1 MENMSNLS
9 IYKASAGSGKT
20 FKLTEQ
26 YLFMLF
32 DNPSR
37 YKNILAVT
45 FTNKATGEMK
55 DRIIK
60 ELYSLSVN
68 QSSKYF
74 NSIKTAFELTDKQ
87 LHSTAEKALHYILHD
102 YSRFSV
108 NTIDHFFQRVIRT
121 FAREMGLQSGYTLET
136 DNTEILNYV
145 VDQLLL
151 ATEEDVQLKNWL
163 VDFAYT
169 RMQEGKSWNFRD
181 SVMALADELSKE
193 HVKDLS
199 LELTENV
206 QDKDKLGQYV
216 KFLKKEIN
224 AFENKLAAI
233 GKKGV
238 EFIESNQLS
247 REDFFQKKRGPANY
261 FYQLAS
267 KSKFEPN
274 TYCYQVL
281 DNVDK
286 WPASSAPQGTKQQ
299 VKGMTNKLSGI
310 LKEAIDFYE
319 HNYSRYR
326 SVKEIYDN
334 VYVLGIL
341 ADIQK
346 RIDEYCREK
355 NLFLI
360 SDASDL
366 LRKIIDKND
375 TPFIYE
381 KTGSIFNHFLIDEF
395 QDTSR
400 FQWENFT
407 PLISNSLAENGKNLL
422 VGDVK
427 QSIYRWR
434 NSDWKILSDEVTTN
448 FASYNPEVLHLDYNY
463 RSSSNIIAFNN
474 TIFSYAPLVLQ
485 NQFNGN
491 IGDTDLLNP
500 WQSKLVEAYDD
511 VKQGLPFEK
520 AGGYVYAEFLP
531 FKNNERK
538 DTKDR
543 IKQKVINDVE
553 RLQDNGFEPADIA
566 IIVRKNNEGQD
577 IANALLE
584 YKNNSNTSS
593 EYKYDVISNDS
604 LFVANAESVKF
615 ILAIFRYFT
624 APEDPINKAFLVE
637 TYQKHILKQELDNNR
652 LHRLFRSHSERTFY
666 DFLPEAF
673 SKNETELK
681 KMPLYELTEQLIY
694 IFGIDALKGEVSY
707 LEAFQS
713 MVLNFS
719 RRYAAD
725 LNTFLDWW
733 EEKGY
738 KEKLQV
744 PEDYN
749 AIRIVTIHKSK
760 GLEFKAV
767 ILPFC
772 DWEID
777 ESSSGLKKNYLWPS
791 PDEDGINQLQY
802 VPVKYKKEL
811 AQTIFAKDYFTEQF
825 HNYVDNLN
833 LLYVANTRAEEV
845 LISYIPIAENKDGEL
860 YYNQKAGISTAG
872 ELLHFLFDNHKQLSI
887 QSDDNK
893 PFIDK
898 LDTYWDREQ
907 LVFEWGEL
915 KRISEKQGIPGDHL
929 VLLNYPVYEKI
940 PQLKLNYNHE
950 MYFNDQPDLFEGT
963 VDQGKLMHQVFEY
976 IHKKDDITAA
986 VEKVYLEG
994 KINRSEKDALE
1005 KRVVDLVEDERVKRF
1020 FDDSWRVLSEREIL
1034 LPSGKRQ
1041 RPDRVMIGEEETIVM
1056 DYKFGEKR
1064 QKKHE
1069 RQVEKYLKEIKNM
1082 GYTRPKGII
1091 WYVNQ
1096 MDLVNVSI

>member
-1 MENMSNLS
+1 MSNLS

-32 DNPSR
+32 ANPSR

-60 ELYSLSVN
+60 ELNSLAVG

-74 NSIKTAFELTDKQ
+74 QSIKTAFRLTDRQ
-87 LHSTAEKALHYILHD
+87 IHSTAEKALHFILHD

-151 ATEEDVQLKNWL
+151 ATEEDAQLKNWL

-181 SVMALADELSKE
+181 SIMALADELSKE

-206 QDKDKLGQYV
+206 KDKDKLGEYI
-216 KFLKKEIN
+216 KFLKQEIN

-233 GKKGV
+233 GKKGTGL
-238 EFIESNQLS
+238 IESNQLS
-247 REDFFQKKRGPANY
+247 RKDFFQKKRGPANY

-274 TYCYQVL
+274 SYCYQVL
-281 DNVDK
+281 DNTDK
-286 WPASSAPQGTKQQ
+286 WPASSASQSAKQQ
-299 VKGMTNKLSGI
+299 ITGLTYKLSSI

-319 HNYSRYR
+319 ENYPRYK
-326 SVKEIYDN
+326 SVREIYSN

-341 ADIQK
+341 VDIQK
-346 RIDEYCREK
+346 RMDEYCREK

-381 KTGSIFNHFLIDEF
+381 KTGNVFNHFLIDEF

-407 PLISNSLAENGKNLL
+407 PLISNSLAENGNNLL

-434 NSDWKILSDEVTTN
+434 NSDWKILSDEVTTG
-448 FASYNPEVLHLDYNY
+448 FASYEPDVRHLDYNY
-463 RSSSNIIAFNN
+463 RSSENIIAYNN
-474 TIFSYAPLVLQ
+474 TIFSYAPIALQ

-491 IGDTDLLNP
+491 IGHSNLSNP
-500 WQSKLVEAYDD
+500 WQAKLIEAYDD
-511 VKQGLPFEK
+511 VKQGVPFEK
-520 AGGYVYAEFLP
+520 EGGYVYAEFLP
-531 FKNNERK
+531 YHNNEKK
-538 DTKDR
+538 DSRDR
-543 IKQKVINDVE
+543 IKQKVIHDVE
-553 RLQDNGFEPADIA
+553 KLQDKGFEPADIA
-566 IIVRKNNEGQD
+566 IIVRKNNEGQE

-584 YKNNSNTSS
+584 YKNTSNSSS

-615 ILAIFRYFT
+615 ILATFRYFT
-624 APEDPINKAFLVE
+624 TPEDPINKAFLLE
-637 TYQKHILKQELDNNR
+637 TYQKHILRKEIGDSEL
-652 LHRLFRSHSERTFY
+652 HQLFESPSEQTVY
-666 DFLPEAF
+666 DFLPDLFRERE
-673 SKNETELK
+673 SELK
-681 KMPLYELTEQLIY
+681 KMPLYEMTEQLIY

-791 PDEDGINQLQY
+791 PNEKGLDQLQY
-802 VPVKYKKEL
+802 VPVNYKKDL
-811 AQTIFAKDYFTEQF
+811 AQTIFAEDYYTEQF

-833 LLYVANTRAEEV
+833 LLYVADTRAEEV
-845 LISYIPIAENKDGEL
+845 LISYVPIAEDKDGEL
-860 YYNQKAGISTAG
+860 YYKKKNGVSSVG
-872 ELLHFLFDNHKQLSI
+872 ELLHFLFENHKKLAGQPS
-887 QSDDNK
+887 DNK
-893 PFIDK
+893 PFINELDK
-898 LDTYWDREQ
+898 YWDNQQ

-915 KRISEKQGIPGDHL
+915 KRISEKETFPESHL
-929 VLLNYPVYEKI
+929 VLENYPVYEKI
-940 PQLKLNYNHE
+940 PQLKLNYNHKE
-950 MYFNDQPDLFEGT
+950 YFNDEPDLFEGT

-976 IHKKDDITAA
+976 IHKKEDVASA

-994 KINRSEKDALE
+994 KINRSEKEAMK
-1005 KRVVDLVEDERVKRF
+1005 KRIQSLVENERVSRF
-1020 FDDSWRVLSEREIL
+1020 FDDGWKVLSEREIL
-1034 LPSGKRQ
+1034 LPTGKRE
-1041 RPDRVMIGEEETIVM
+1041 RPDRVMINERETIVM
-1056 DYKFGEKR
+1056 DYKFGEKKQHKYKDR
-1064 QKKHE
+1064 VKE
-1069 RQVEKYLKEIKNM
+1069 YLKHIKQM
-1082 GYTRPKGII
+1082 GYPEPKGII

-1096 MDLVNVSI
+1096 MDFVNVSI